1 MLSTLLS
8 RIWSTFRRR
17 RLEEEFNEE
26 VQAHLEMLAERFM
39 ARGMEPVEAFYA
51 ARRQFGGVTQVK
63 EELRERRALPPIDVL
78 FQDMRHA
85 FRQLRSAK
93 KFTASAAITLALGIG
108 ASTAMFSVLD
118 TVVLRPLPFADPDR
132 LMAVASI
139 DRRGT
144 PHPTSLS
151 YPTFFDFRQRNRVF
165 DHLVSYRDDRFTL
178 NDSLPAIQVVGE
190 IVSWDLFPLLG
201 VQPELGRG
209 FRREEEATG
218 THVAVLSDSLWRSRF
233 GGDPGILERRI
244 KINGK
249 PFRVGGVTPDG
260 FRFPV
265 DNPEVELWTTLSE
278 DTTVTEFTPLSN
290 QRGARVL
297 EAIGRLKPGVT
308 VKQAQAQMNQIAAS
322 LAREYP
328 KENKNVATTAVMPEL
343 QRLTGRSRKP
353 LLILLGAVGLLL
365 LIACANVANLL
376 LARSTER
383 MRELTL
389 RTAVG
394 ASRLALARQVLIE
407 SLSLGLVGSATGV
420 LLAMGILKTLL
431 QLAGDSIPRIAQV
444 SIDARVLGFSA
455 IVTILTSL
463 VFGAAPIFQAVRANP
478 ANALKEGAANIAR
491 GQHRFR
497 SALIIGQIALGL
509 VLIVGA
515 ELLIS
520 SFVSLVQRDP
530 GFRADH
536 LLTFEIGLPDTRS
549 VATQI
554 TFCDRLLER
563 LRAIPGVKAVATG
576 NPLPLQGDQMSVS
589 FDIEERRASAP
600 DRPHSD
606 MAIVT
611 PGYFAV
617 MGIPLKR
624 GRDFSG
630 RDDANAPRVLVV
642 NEAFAR
648 KYFPGEDVIGKRI
661 EPGATNGKEGTRLRE
676 IIGVVGNAKQVAL
689 SADPDPIYYFPYK
702 QLSWGMGTI
711 VLRTS
716 VPPLTVE
723 RAARDV
729 VTSLDREAPMYRVRT
744 GTEISAKAIAPS
756 RFPMVLMS
764 SFAGAALLLT
774 VTGLYG
780 VLSYAVARRRREI
793 GVRIAVGAERSQ
805 IVGLVLRQAALLVTA
820 GMLLGMAGAIGV
832 GRLLESMVYGFRPG
846 VLFLVAGACCV
857 MAVTSLV
864 AAYLPAARAAS
875 VDPMQALR
883 SE

>member
-1 MLSTLLS
+1 MLSPLFS
-8 RIWSTFRRR
+8 RIWSTFRRH

-26 VQAHLEMLAERFM
+26 VQAHLEMLTERFT
-39 ARGMEPVEAFYA
+39 AQGMEPEEAFYA
-51 ARRQFGGVTQVK
+51 ARRQFGGVTQMK
-63 EELRERRALPPIDVL
+63 EELRRRRAFPPVDVL
-78 FQDMRHA
+78 LQDLRHA
-85 FRQLRSAK
+85 FRQLRNAK
-93 KFTASAAITLALGIG
+93 RFTASAAVTLALGIG
-108 ASTAMFSVLD
+108 ASTAVFSVLN
-118 TVVLRPLPFADPDR
+118 TVVLRPLPFAGPDR
-132 LMAVASI
+132 LMAFASI

-151 YPTFFDFRQRNRVF
+151 YPTFFDFRQQNRVF
-165 DHLVSYRDDRFTL
+165 EHLVSYRDDRFTL
-178 NDSLPAIQVVGE
+178 SGSLPAIQVVGE

-201 VQPELGRG
+201 VQPELGPG
-209 FRREEEATG
+209 FRREEEKAG
-218 THVAVLSDSLWRSRF
+218 THVAVLSDGLWRSRF
-233 GGDPGILERRI
+233 GGDPGILSRQIR
-244 KINGK
+244 INGK
-249 PFRVGGVTPDG
+249 SFRVAGVAPAG

-265 DNPEVELWTTLSE
+265 DKPEVQLWTTLSE
-278 DTTVTEFTPLSN
+278 DATVTEFTPLSR

-297 EAIGRLKPGVT
+297 DVIGRLRPGVT
-308 VKQAQAQMNQIAAS
+308 VKQAQEQMDQIAAS
-322 LAREYP
+322 LANEYP
-328 KENKNVATTAVMPEL
+328 NDNKNIATTLVMPEL
-343 QRLTGRSRKP
+343 ERLTGRSRKP
-353 LLILLGAVGLLL
+353 LIILLGAVTLLL
-365 LIACANVANLL
+365 LIACANVASLL

-383 MRELTL
+383 RREFTL
-389 RTAVG
+389 RTAIG

-407 SLSLGLVGSATGV
+407 SLALGMVGSASGV
-420 LLAMGILKTLL
+420 LLAVGILEMLL
-431 QLAGDSIPRIAQV
+431 PLAGDSIPRIAQV
-444 SIDARVLGFSA
+444 SIDARVVGFSV

-463 VFGAAPIFQAVRANP
+463 VFGAAPIIQAVRTTP
-478 ANALKEGAANIAR
+478 ANALKQDTANIAR

-497 SALIIGQIALGL
+497 SALIIGQVALGL

-536 LLTFEIGLPDTRS
+536 LLTFDIGLPDTRS
-549 VATQI
+549 VSTQI
-554 TFCDRLLER
+554 SFCDRLLER
-563 LRAIPGVKAVATG
+563 LRAIPGVQAAATG
-576 NPLPLQGDQMSVS
+576 SPLPLQGDQMSVS

-611 PGYFAV
+611 PGYFAA
-617 MGIPLKR
+617 MGIPLRK
-624 GRDFSG
+624 GRDFSE
-630 RDDANAPRVLVV
+630 RDDSNAPRVLVV

-661 EPGATNGKEGTRLRE
+661 EPGATNGKEGTKSRE

-689 SADPDPIYYFPYK
+689 NADPDPIYYFPYK
-702 QLSWGMGTI
+702 QLSWGMGSV

-716 VPPLTVE
+716 VPPLKVE

-744 GTEISAKAIAPS
+744 GTEISEKAIAPA

-764 SFAGAALLLT
+764 SFAAAALLLT
-774 VTGLYG
+774 VSGLYG

-805 IVGLVLRQAALLVTA
+805 IVGLVLRQAGLLVTA
-820 GMLLGMAGAIGV
+820 GMTLGLAGAIGV
-832 GRLLESMVYGFRPG
+832 GRLLESMVYGVRPG
-846 VLFLVAGACCV
+846 VLLLVAGGCCV
-857 MAVTSLV
+857 MAVTGVV

-883 SE
+883 SD